1 MVQAG
6 TGEIDA
12 EQGTAALLWGLRD
25 SPRRGPRPGLTVEQ
39 IAAAAVEIADADGL
53 DAVSMQRVAAALGVT
68 KMALYR
74 YLAGKSDLTAVMIES
89 AVGDP
94 PDLGGVP
101 GGWRAR
107 LEQFVALLVEAW
119 RLHPWLPWAT
129 VGDRVMGPRE
139 LGWVESAL
147 GALDGTPLD
156 GTERLDAVFVL
167 FGHIRTTQS
176 LSTAGTQPWTDDKR
190 VTPVLS
196 QLLAAHRERYPAL
209 TRVLSADG
217 SVGGSADNGREFG
230 LRRLFDGLQQLV
242 DQRGGTAPVE

>member
-1 MVQAG
+1 
-6 TGEIDA
+6 
-12 EQGTAALLWGLRD
+12 
-25 SPRRGPRPGLTVEQ
+25 
-39 IAAAAVEIADADGL
+39 
-53 DAVSMQRVAAALGVT
+53 
-68 KMALYR
+68 MALYR
-74 YLAGKSDLTAVMIES
+74 YVAGKSDLAAIMIEA
-89 AVGDP
+89 AVGEP
-94 PDLGGVP
+94 PDLSEVP

-107 LEQFVALLVEAW
+107 LEEFVALLVETW

-139 LGWVESAL
+139 LGWVESAVS
-147 GALDGTPLD
+147 ALDGTPLD
-156 GTERLDAVFVL
+156 GTERLDAVFLL

-190 VTPVLS
+190 VTR

-209 TRVLSADG
+209 TQVLSAEG
-217 SVGGSADNGREFG
+217 ALGGSADNGREFG

>member
-6 TGEIDA
+6 AGEIDA
-12 EQGTAALLWGLRD
+12 DQGTVALLWGLREP
-25 SPRRGPRPGLTVEQ
+25 PRRGPRPGLTVEQ
-39 IAAAAVEIADADGL
+39 IALAATRIADADGL
-53 DAVSMQRVAAALGVT
+53 DALSMQRIAAALGVT

-74 YLAGKSDLTAVMIES
+74 YVAGKSDLAAIMIEA
-89 AVGDP
+89 AVGEP
-94 PDLGGVP
+94 PDLSRVP

-107 LEQFVALLVEAW
+107 LEEFVALLVETW

-139 LGWVESAL
+139 LGWVESAVS
-147 GALDGTPLD
+147 ALDGTPLD
-156 GTERLDAVFVL
+156 GAERLDAVFVL

-190 VTPVLS
+190 VTR

-209 TRVLSADG
+209 TQVLSAEG
-217 SVGGSADNGREFG
+217 SLGGSADNGREFG

>member
-1 MVQAG
+1 MAQAG
-6 TGEIDA
+6 ADEIDA
-12 EQGTAALLWGLRD
+12 EQGTAALLWGLREP
-25 SPRRGPRPGLTVEQ
+25 PRRGPRPGLTVEQ
-39 IAAAAVEIADADGL
+39 IALAAMRIADADGL
-53 DAVSMQRVAAALGVT
+53 DALSMQRIAAALGVT

-74 YLAGKSDLTAVMIES
+74 YVAGKSDLEAVMIEA

-94 PDLGGVP
+94 PDLAGVP

-107 LEQFVALLVEAW
+107 LEEFVRLLGLAW
-119 RLHPWLPWAT
+119 RRHPWLPWVT

-139 LGWVESAL
+139 LGWVESAVS
-147 GALDGTPLD
+147 ALDGTPLD

-190 VTPVLS
+190 VMR

-209 TRVLSADG
+209 TQVLSAEG

-230 LRRLFDGLQQLV
+230 LRRLFDGLQQLI
-242 DQRGGTAPVE
+242 DQRGGTGPVE

>member
-1 MVQAG
+1 MVRAG
-6 TGEIDA
+6 AGERDA
-12 EQGTAALLWGLRD
+12 AQGTAALLWGLREPP
-25 SPRRGPRPGLTVEQ
+25 SRGPRPGLTVAG
-39 IAAAAVEIADADGL
+39 IAGAAVEIADADGL
-53 DAVSMQRVAAALGVT
+53 DALSMQRVAVALGVT

-74 YLAGKSDLTAVMIES
+74 YVAGKSDLEAVMIEA

-94 PDLGGVP
+94 PDLAGVP

-107 LEQFVALLVEAW
+107 LEEFARLLALAW
-119 RLHPWLPWAT
+119 RRHPWLPWIT

-147 GALDGTPLD
+147 AALDGTPLD

-176 LSTAGTQPWTDDKR
+176 LTTAGTQPWTADKR
-190 VTPVLS
+190 VMR
-196 QLLAAHRERYPAL
+196 QLLAAHPDRYPAL
-209 TRVLSADG
+209 TQVLSADG

-230 LRRLFDGLQQLV
+230 LRRLLDGLQQLI
-242 DQRGGTAPVE
+242 DRRGGTAPVG